1 MVALALLVPLL
12 LIGMM
17 FVLDAFE
24 GFLFPPPAPLPEAP
38 PEHPGNPPDHEE

>member
-24 GFLFPPPAPLPEAP
+24 GFLFPPPAPLPDAP
-38 PEHPGNPPDHEE
+38 PEPLGSPSDQEE